1 MMEAEVTSRTEWTIF
16 DDSVIDHR
24 GGWHDVVK
32 QCVDI
37 RMYPTVIFYEKL
49 DPNENHPEPLDTSEI
64 NDRKILAGFKNSKEA
79 DYNYGVSGGFGAEY
93 DEN

>member
-1 MMEAEVTSRTEWTIF
+1 MMEAEVTTRTEWTIF

-49 DPNENHPEPLDTSEI
+49 DPNENHPEPLDTGEVY
-64 NDRKILAGFKNSKEA
+64 DRKILAGLKNSKEA
-79 DYNYGVSGGFGAEY
+79 DYNWGVSGGFGAEY